1 MYLDLEHL
9 KTELAAERRKIE
21 IARRLLKVMILRS
34 KSELDFFLSETQKS
48 LTDEHFNEIID
59 AATEVLGELPI
70 TVKLTPDDTQ
80 RLDRDDIRRLQ
91 IELQFLRR

>member
-1 MYLDLEHL
+1 MYLDFEHL
-9 KTELAAERRKIE
+9 RTELAAERRKIE

-70 TVKLTPDDTQ
+70 TVKLTPDDIQ
-80 RLDRDDIRRLQ
+80 RLDRDNIRRLQ

>member
-34 KSELDFFLSETQKS
+34 KSELDFFLSETKKS
-48 LTDEHFNEIID
+48 LTDGHFNEIID
-59 AATEVLGELPI
+59 AAAEVLGEVPI